1 MSKANKLTN
10 AFADSYNE
18 LKNIALQLENS
29 QEEDL
34 ETVLDVIPKAIKH
47 HEVCKARIQEIR
59 KILESKME
67 E

>member
-10 AFADSYNE
+10 DFAHSYNE

-29 QEEDL
+29 EDEDL
-34 ETVLDVIPKAIKH
+34 ETVLTVVPKAIEYHKI
-47 HEVCKARIQEIR
+47 CKIRIEEIR